1 MSDLIDII
9 YEIPPEIIHDAEA
22 ELRRAEQRKNLSSV
36 KNIGSLEA
44 YSPEIQDIILFRLAL
59 IEFCLERCGKISH
72 GALKVIRNEI
82 SKKFGEDSPSNQ
94 TIVKWYNRYVE
105 SGKKIDFLAPSF
117 KKSGNRKS
125 RYPEIIESHI
135 EDSIKLIKDDEPGA
149 VSFAYSH
156 LCNLVFNYNKE
167 ITESKIKPPSLQAFW
182 KRYKKL
188 SPHEKEINKFGNF
201 AAGKKFKHIGTII
214 ETTRALERVEIDH
227 TKLDLFLIDSETNET
242 LGRPWITSLC
252 DVHTRSLIGFYLGF
266 TPPSY
271 ASVARAIKHAILPKD
286 YVKKKY
292 TNVKTAWI
300 CHGKPELIVSDN
312 GKEFDSNDLKLAL
325 NELLINF
332 GKNPVATPYLKPIVE
347 RYFGALNTQLLR
359 RAPGHTLAANIG
371 NLDYDPAKHAVLD
384 MDTFLNIF
392 HIWICDIYQVKS
404 DARKTRIPNMT
415 WEKSLEEY
423 EQRPVDYDPEV
434 LDLVFCLTKEGKLT
448 REGITFRYLTYS
460 NDATAELVGKYG
472 SHQVIYK
479 VDPDYLG
486 HVYVLNKSEG
496 KFFKVKCD
504 NFEYASRVTL
514 HQHNHNLKVTRDAVD
529 NYGPEYDISE
539 AENRIF
545 EIIDDAKKSKS
556 SKSIASKSKKARL
569 AEDAQIALRKLA
581 IYESNV
587 NASNNEES
595 NLEDGKIDDSGWT
608 VL

>member
-1 MSDLIDII
+1 M
-9 YEIPPEIIHDAEA
+9 
-22 ELRRAEQRKNLSSV
+22 
-36 KNIGSLEA
+36 
-44 YSPEIQDIILFRLAL
+44 
-59 IEFCLERCGKISH
+59 
-72 GALKVIRNEI
+72 
-82 SKKFGEDSPSNQ
+82 
-94 TIVKWYNRYVE
+94 
-105 SGKKIDFLAPSF
+105 
-117 KKSGNRKS
+117 
-125 RYPEIIESHI
+125 
-135 EDSIKLIKDDEPGA
+135 
-149 VSFAYSH
+149 
-156 LCNLVFNYNKE
+156 
-167 ITESKIKPPSLQAFW
+167 
-182 KRYKKL
+182 
-188 SPHEKEINKFGNF
+188 
-201 AAGKKFKHIGTII
+201 
-214 ETTRALERVEIDH
+214 
-227 TKLDLFLIDSETNET
+227 
-242 LGRPWITSLC
+242 
-252 DVHTRSLIGFYLGF
+252 
-266 TPPSY
+266 
-271 ASVARAIKHAILPKD
+271 
-286 YVKKKY
+286 
-292 TNVKTAWI
+292 
-300 CHGKPELIVSDN
+300 
-312 GKEFDSNDLKLAL
+312 KLAL

-486 HVYVLNKSEG
+486 HVYVLNKFEG

>member
-1 MSDLIDII
+1 MSTCIDILYNIPLDVI
-9 YEIPPEIIHDAEA
+9 YDVES

-36 KNIGSLEA
+36 KNIGSLDA
-44 YSPEIQDIILFRLAL
+44 YAPEIQDVILHRLAV
-59 IEFCLERCGKISH
+59 IEFCFERCGKISY
-72 GALKVIRNEI
+72 GSLKAIRNEI
-82 SKKFGEDSPSNQ
+82 SKKFGDDAPSNQ

-105 SGKKIDFLAPSF
+105 SGKKIHSLSPSF
-117 KKSGNRKS
+117 KKGGNRKS

-135 EDSIKLIKDDEPGA
+135 EDSLKLIKDDEQGA

-156 LCNLVFNYNKE
+156 LCNLIFNYNKE
-167 ITESKIKPPSLQAFW
+167 ITENEIKPLSLQAFW

-188 SPHEKEINKFGNF
+188 SPHEKEINKFGTF
-201 AAGKKFKHIGTII
+201 AAGKKFKHIGKII

-286 YVKKKY
+286 YVQKKY
-292 TNVKTAWI
+292 TNVKTPWI

-332 GKNPVATPYLKPIVE
+332 GKNPVATPYLKPIIE

-404 DARKTRIPNMT
+404 DARKTRVPNMT

-423 EQRPVDYDPEV
+423 EQRPVDYDPEI

-448 REGITFRYLTYS
+448 REGIIFRYLTYS

-486 HVYVLNKSEG
+486 HIYVLNKAED
-496 KFFKVKCD
+496 KFFRVDCKI
-504 NFEYASRVTL
+504 FEYASKVTL
-514 HQHNHNLKVTRDAVD
+514 HQHNHNLKVTGEAVD
-529 NYGPEYDISE
+529 NYSSEYDISE

-545 EIIDDAKKSKS
+545 EIIDDAKKAKS

-569 AEDAQIALRKLA
+569 AEDSKIALQKSA
-581 IYESNV
+581 IYEK
-587 NASNNEES
+587 SNNENHMDELNVS
-595 NLEDGKIDDSGWT
+595 NGIIDTSEWK
-608 VL
+608 VI

>member
-1 MSDLIDII
+1 MSEFIDIL
-9 YEIPPEIIHDAEA
+9 YEIPPDIIHDTEA
-22 ELRRAEQRKNLSSV
+22 ELRRAEQKKNLSSV
-36 KNIGSLEA
+36 KNIASLEA
-44 YSPEIQDIILFRLAL
+44 YPHEVQDVILFRLTV
-59 IEFCLERCGKISH
+59 IEFCYERCGKISH
-72 GALKVIRNEI
+72 GSLKAIRNEI
-82 SKKFGEDSPSNQ
+82 SKKFGGDAPSNQ

-125 RYPEIIESHI
+125 RYPEAIESHI
-135 EDSIKLIKDDEPGA
+135 EDSIKLIKDDKPGA

-156 LCNLVFNYNKE
+156 LCNLVYNYNKE
-167 ITESKIKPPSLQAFW
+167 ITENKIKPPSLQAFS

-188 SPHEKEINKFGNF
+188 SPHEKEINKFGTF

-227 TKLDLFLIDSETNET
+227 TKLDLFLIDTETNET
-242 LGRPWITSLC
+242 LGRPWVTTLC

-371 NLDYDPAKHAVLD
+371 NMNYDPAKHAVLD

-404 DARKTRIPNMT
+404 DARKTRVPNMT

-448 REGITFRYLTYS
+448 REGIIFRYLTYC
-460 NDATAELVGKYG
+460 NNATAELVGKYG

-486 HVYVLNKSEG
+486 HIYVLNKSEG
-496 KFFKVKCD
+496 KFFRVKCT

-514 HQHNHNLKVTRDAVD
+514 HQHNHNLKVTGEAVD
-529 NYGPEYDISE
+529 NYVSEDNILE
-539 AENRIF
+539 AENKIF
-545 EIIDDAKKSKS
+545 TIIDDANKNKS

-569 AEDAQIALRKLA
+569 AEDSRTALLKSAL
-581 IYESNV
+581 YENDTDE
-587 NASNNEES
+587 NNISEINKS
-595 NLEDGKIDDSGWT
+595 EDEIDISGWQ